1 MITSRYSALTAFY
14 LVSIMIPSFDKFD
27 KHPKIFILYE
37 ILSIRYNKNI
47 QMKGATPVMN
57 NFSVNSGFL
66 YGVTAVVIVYV
77 LAQSLFFLA
86 RAAKRANELGIGA
99 ATIRKTIVSSGLFS
113 IAPAVAILLGV
124 ITLSKFMGL
133 PLPWLRLSILGA
145 LTYELPAATSTA
157 TAMNLSLS
165 ETITDPKAFA
175 AIAWVMTLGII
186 PGIFVVLFGLK
197 KMQKGIVSIKAK
209 DPKWGELFMASM
221 FLGMI
226 SAFVGMLFSD
236 VRMGLPGF
244 IPIAV
249 ALVSAL
255 IMAVEGLL
263 IKLCKWNWLEQY
275 ALPLSMLGA
284 MAASI
289 PLTALMG

>member
-1 MITSRYSALTAFY
+1 
-14 LVSIMIPSFDKFD
+14 
-27 KHPKIFILYE
+27 
-37 ILSIRYNKNI
+37 
-47 QMKGATPVMN
+47 MKT
-57 NFSVNSGFL
+57 FSVNSGFL
-66 YGVTAVVIVYV
+66 YGVTAVVILYV
-77 LAQSLFFLA
+77 LAQSLFFLV
-86 RAAKRANELGIGA
+86 RAAKRAKELGISGG
-99 ATIRKTIVSSGLFS
+99 TIRKTVVSSGLFS
-113 IAPAVAILLGV
+113 IAPAAAILLGV

-165 ETITDPKAFA
+165 ETITDPHAFT

-186 PGIFVVLFGLK
+186 PGIFLVLFGLK
-197 KMQKGIVSIKAK
+197 KIQSGIVNLQAK
-209 DPKWGELFMASM
+209 DAKWGELFMSGM

-226 SAFVGMLFSD
+226 SAFVGMLFAD
-236 VRMGLPGF
+236 IRLGLPGF

-263 IKLCKWNWLEQY
+263 IKVCKLSWLEQY
-275 ALPLSMLGA
+275 ALPISMLGA

>member
-1 MITSRYSALTAFY
+1 MREF
-14 LVSIMIPSFDKFD
+14 
-27 KHPKIFILYE
+27 
-37 ILSIRYNKNI
+37 N
-47 QMKGATPVMN
+47 
-57 NFSVNSGFL
+57 VNSPFL
-66 YGVTAVVIVYV
+66 YGVTAIVIVYV
-77 LAQSLFFLA
+77 LAQSLFFLV
-86 RAAKRANELGIGA
+86 RAARRAKELGIQS
-99 ATIRKTIVSSGLFS
+99 KTIKKTILSTSLFT
-113 IAPAVAILLGV
+113 IAPAAAILLGV

-145 LTYELPAATSTA
+145 LTYELPAASSTA

-165 ETITDPKAFA
+165 TAITDPKAYS
-175 AIAWVMTLGII
+175 AIVWVMTLGII

-197 KMQKGIVSIKAK
+197 KMQSGIVSLKSK
-209 DPKWGELFMASM
+209 DPKWGEIFMSSM

-236 VRMGLPGF
+236 VRLGLPGF

-249 ALVSAL
+249 ALVSAV

-263 IKLCKWNWLEQY
+263 IKVCKWGWLEQY
-275 ALPLSMLGA
+275 ALPISMLGA

>member
-1 MITSRYSALTAFY
+1 
-14 LVSIMIPSFDKFD
+14 
-27 KHPKIFILYE
+27 
-37 ILSIRYNKNI
+37 
-47 QMKGATPVMN
+47 MKEFN
-57 NFSVNSGFL
+57 VNSGFL
-66 YGVTAVVIVYV
+66 YGVTAIVIVYV
-77 LAQSLFFLA
+77 LAQSLFFLV
-86 RAAKRANELGIGA
+86 RAACRAKELGIQSK
-99 ATIRKTIVSSGLFS
+99 TIRKTILSTSLFT
-113 IAPAVAILLGV
+113 IAPAAAILLGV

-145 LTYELPAATSTA
+145 LTYELPAASSTA

-165 ETITDPKAFA
+165 SAITDPKAYT
-175 AIAWVMTLGII
+175 AIVWVMTLGII

-197 KMQKGIVSIKAK
+197 KMQSGIVSLKSK
-209 DPKWGELFMASM
+209 DPKWGEIFMSSM

-236 VRMGLPGF
+236 VRIGLPGF

-255 IMAVEGLL
+255 VMAVEGIL

-275 ALPLSMLGA
+275 ALPISMLGA
-284 MAASI
+284 MASSI

>member
-1 MITSRYSALTAFY
+1 
-14 LVSIMIPSFDKFD
+14 
-27 KHPKIFILYE
+27 
-37 ILSIRYNKNI
+37 
-47 QMKGATPVMN
+47 MKEFN
-57 NFSVNSGFL
+57 VNSGFL
-66 YGVTAVVIVYV
+66 YGVTSVVIVYV
-77 LAQSLFFLA
+77 LAQSLFFLV
-86 RAAKRANELGIGA
+86 RAAKRAKQLGIQSA
-99 ATIRKTIVSSGLFS
+99 VIKKTILSTSLFT

-145 LTYELPAATSTA
+145 LTYELPAASTTA

-165 ETITDPKAFA
+165 KPITDASA
-175 AIAWVMTLGII
+175 YSAIAWVMTLGII

-197 KMQKGIVSIKAK
+197 KIQSGIVSIKSK
-209 DPKWGELFMASM
+209 DPKWGELFMSSM

-236 VRMGLPGF
+236 VRAGLPGF
-244 IPIAV
+244 IPIVV
-249 ALVSAL
+249 ALVSAV
-255 IMAVEGLL
+255 IMAVCGIL
-263 IKLCKWNWLEQY
+263 IKKCKMAWLEQY

-289 PLTALMG
+289 PVTALMG

>member
-1 MITSRYSALTAFY
+1 MREF
-14 LVSIMIPSFDKFD
+14 
-27 KHPKIFILYE
+27 
-37 ILSIRYNKNI
+37 N
-47 QMKGATPVMN
+47 
-57 NFSVNSGFL
+57 VNSPFL
-66 YGVTAVVIVYV
+66 YGVTAVVILCV
-77 LAQSLFFLA
+77 LAQSLFFLVRAARRA
-86 RAAKRANELGIGA
+86 RALGIEAGV
-99 ATIRKTIVSSGLFS
+99 IRKTILSTSLFT
-113 IAPAVAILLGV
+113 IAPAVSILLGV
-124 ITLSKFMGL
+124 VTLSKFLGL

-165 ETITDPKAFA
+165 TAVTDPKAFS

-186 PGIFVVLFGLK
+186 PGIFIVLFGLK
-197 KMQKGIVSIKAK
+197 KIQSGIVSLQSK
-209 DPKWGELFMASM
+209 DPKWGEIFMTSM

-236 VRMGLPGF
+236 VYLGLPGF

-255 IMAVEGLL
+255 IMGAAGLL
-263 IKLCKWNWLEQY
+263 IKVCKWNWLEQY

-289 PLTALMG
+289 PLTALMA

>member
-1 MITSRYSALTAFY
+1 
-14 LVSIMIPSFDKFD
+14 
-27 KHPKIFILYE
+27 
-37 ILSIRYNKNI
+37 
-47 QMKGATPVMN
+47 MKD
-57 NFSVNSGFL
+57 FSVNSGFL
-66 YGVTAVVIVYV
+66 YGVTSVVIVYV
-77 LAQSLFFLA
+77 LAQSLFFLV
-86 RAAKRANELGIGA
+86 RAAKRAKQLGISSA
-99 ATIRKTIVSSGLFS
+99 VIKKTILSTSLFT

-145 LTYELPAATSTA
+145 LTYELPAASTTA

-165 ETITDPKAFA
+165 QPIADASA
-175 AIAWVMTLGII
+175 YSAIAWVMTLGII

-197 KMQKGIVSIKAK
+197 KMQSGIVSIKSK
-209 DPKWGELFMASM
+209 DPKWGELFMSSM

-236 VRMGLPGF
+236 VRAGLPGF
-244 IPIAV
+244 IPVAV
-249 ALVSAL
+249 ALVSAV
-255 IMAVEGLL
+255 IMAVCGLL
-263 IKLCKWNWLEQY
+263 IKKCKMAWLEQY

-289 PLTALMG
+289 PVTALMG